1 MYFHSTF
8 QIFNQAMS
16 NEAKRLF
23 RNSSPLPLSPNRMFT
38 KRSKKMTHT
47 LVVRGGMAIIHV
59 LPNEKFKCHSSL
71 QGGLEG
77 EIYFI
82 TGSTNAGSKSPS
94 FHRRVYKI
102 PLPFVKRKLS
112 QYWCTRWHL
121 LTLKASSV
129 ISQQSLFLL
138 QRGLL

>member
-23 RNSSPLPLSPNRMFT
+23 LNSSPLPLSPSRIFT
-38 KRSKKMTHT
+38 KIAKKMTHT
-47 LVVRGGMAIIHV
+47 LVVREEIAIIHI

-71 QGGLEG
+71 QGGLERG
-77 EIYFI
+77 ICFI
-82 TGSTNAGSKSPS
+82 IGSTNANSKSPS
-94 FHRRVYKI
+94 FHRRVYKT
-102 PLPFVKRKLS
+102 PLPFMKRKLS
-112 QYWCTRWHL
+112 QYWGTKWHL

-129 ISQQSLFLL
+129 ISQQSLFLF
-138 QRGLL
+138 QRDLL

>member
-8 QIFNQAMS
+8 QIFNQATS

-23 RNSSPLPLSPNRMFT
+23 LYSSPLPLSPSRIFT
-38 KRSKKMTHT
+38 KIAKKMTHT
-47 LVVRGGMAIIHV
+47 LVVRGGISLIHI

-77 EIYFI
+77 GICFI
-82 TGSTNAGSKSPS
+82 TGPTNANSKSPS

-102 PLPFVKRKLS
+102 PLPFVKKKLT
-112 QYWCTRWHL
+112 YWCTKWHL